1 MKKTFIIFCY
11 LRTRY
16 RASISP
22 SPPVT
27 DNHPPNPHRIPR
39 SKGTE
44 QLENSVLDIAASILA
59 ALEDVDE
66 GDQVAIVSPA
76 SPTFDKGH
84 GGVVDSPAP
93 SAFSEVVAQIL

>member
-1 MKKTFIIFCY
+1 MI
-11 LRTRY
+11 
-16 RASISP
+16 
-22 SPPVT
+22 
-27 DNHPPNPHRIPR
+27 
-39 SKGTE
+39 GTE

-66 GDQVAIVSPA
+66 ADHWQVAIVSPA
-76 SPTFDKGH
+76 SPTFDK